1 MAGRASKAKGSA
13 GERELCAYLAA
24 RGFPAH
30 RNDQMFIGGKGNPD
44 IDAQGLEGYHFEVK
58 RVERLNVSEAMKQA
72 AGDACGRIPAV
83 VHRKNR
89 EPWLITMRLEDW
101 LPERRN
107 ALVDQSRDK
116 AAKDCTSSG
125 GDRIQT

>member
-30 RNDQMFIGGKGNPD
+30 RNDQQYVGGKGNPD
-44 IDAQGLEGYHFEVK
+44 VDAQGLEGYHFEVK

-72 AGDACGRIPAV
+72 AGDSCGRIPAV

-101 LPERRN
+101 LPERR
-107 ALVDQSRDK
+107 
-116 AAKDCTSSG
+116 TSSS
-125 GDRIQT
+125 GD